1 MNQVENIKLSL
12 IRANPYQPRF
22 DFDNEAICELAA
34 SINENGLIQ
43 PIILRKAA
51 RGYQIVAGERRYRA
65 YKLLEKEEIPAIVI
79 EADEHEMARLALIEN
94 LQREDLSP
102 IEEASAYK
110 QLIENENLTQEQLA
124 DRLGKTQSSVANKLR
139 LLNLSRKVQQALLNK
154 TITERHGR
162 AMLSLDE
169 KQQNRVLKKI
179 VAKGYNVADT
189 ERYIETHFSK
199 PEEEEEEVLPAGSIR
214 CFGVSTK
221 IALNTVRK
229 AVRSLKNIDVPVSI
243 DEQETDDDYVM
254 TITIKKQ

>member
-43 PIILRKAA
+43 PIVLRKAQ
-51 RGYQIVAGERRYRA
+51 RGYQIIAGERRYRA
-65 YKLLEKEEIPAIVI
+65 YKLLNREEIPAIVV

-102 IEEASAYK
+102 IEEATAYK
-110 QLIENENLTQEQLA
+110 QLIEIENLTQEQLA

-154 TITERHGR
+154 SITERHGR
-162 AMLSLDE
+162 AMLALDE

-179 VAKGYNVADT
+179 LAKGYNVADT
-189 ERYIETHFSK
+189 ERYIETHFTRK
-199 PEEEEEEVLPAGSIR
+199 DDEEEDVLPASDAR
-214 CFGVSTK
+214 MLGVSSK

-229 AVRSLKNIDVPVSI
+229 AVRSLKNIDVPVNIEES
-243 DEQETDDDYVM
+243 ETDEDYVM